1 MEPSEYDAWYHTAR
15 GRWIAEVEWS
25 LLIDLLQPE
34 TGKTLLDVGCGTG
47 HFSRRF
53 ANTGLS
59 VTALDP
65 NQAALVYARQQGT
78 GINYLQAN
86 ALSLPYSTNSFDY
99 VSAITSLCF
108 VEPPEQALH
117 EMWRVSRRGLL
128 LGLLNRHSLLYWQ
141 KRHSKSYAGA
151 RWDRINLVKK
161 WAGTLTPKPCRI
173 ATATGVIMPGG
184 GVMSRLTE
192 KLLGTA
198 LPFGALIAVYIEKPL
213 ENSQTDNG
221 C

>member
-47 HFSRRF
+47 YFSRRF

-65 NQAALVYARQQGT
+65 NQAALAYARQQGD

-86 ALSLPYSTNSFDY
+86 VLCLPYSTNSFDY

-108 VEPPEQALH
+108 VEPPEQALQ
-117 EMWRVSRRGLL
+117 EMWRVTRRGLL
-128 LGLLNRHSLLYWQ
+128 LGVLNKNSLLYWQ
-141 KRHSKSYAGA
+141 KRHSRGYAGA
-151 RWDRINLVKK
+151 RWDRINLVRK
-161 WAGTLTPKPCRI
+161 WGGTLNPKPCRI
-173 ATATGVIMPGG
+173 STATGVMMSGG
-184 GVMSRLTE
+184 GVLTRLGE
-192 KLLGTA
+192 KLLGA
-198 LPFGALIAVYIEKPL
+198 ILPFGAFIAVYIEKPPACL
-213 ENSQTDNG
+213 QENDD

>member
-15 GRWIAEVEWS
+15 GKWIAGVEWK
-25 LLIDLLQPE
+25 LLLDLIQPE
-34 TGKTLLDVGCGTG
+34 PDMSLLDVGCGTG

-53 ANTGLS
+53 AEMGLN

-65 NQAALVYARQQGT
+65 NQAALTYAGRQDGRV
-78 GINYLQAN
+78 NYLQAN
-86 ALSLPYSTNSFDY
+86 ALSLPFSGNSFDY

-108 VEPPEQALH
+108 VEPPEQALY
-117 EMWRVSRRGLL
+117 EMWRVTRRGLL

-141 KRHSKSYAGA
+141 KRHSTSYAGA
-151 RWDRINLVKK
+151 RWDRIDSANE

-173 ATATGVIMPGG
+173 ATSNGVIMPGG
-184 GVMSRLTE
+184 GVLSRLNE
-192 KLLGTA
+192 KVLSTK
-198 LPFGALIAVYIEKPL
+198 LPFGAFIAVYMEKPQS
-213 ENSQTDNG
+213 EES